1 MLKVE
6 KPKLSPGVIY
16 ANSIKEGHQTYKKS
30 FYAMPTIG
38 FALAACAPCD
48 NTSTSTSINTINVD
62 ANDIPKIADLVV
74 NPDLAPT
81 VITGVPGLIN
91 KIVVSGGNEPR
102 RVIIENIEIV
112 SIADMIGEVELVIAD
127 GDTGIKTV
135 EIVPISDGPSFSG
148 NLIVVG
154 DTDTVKIDI
163 AGSHGGEITSNGST
177 SFEINFLNNL
187 INSVTTGTTAI
198 TAISAN
204 TITITTDAGAGAVT
218 HSGVITAPA
227 ARELVISS
235 GGDLTI
241 DNPVFGALSNIDIT
255 TNGEFQFLSPI
266 INANVINVSGRT
278 GSINLG
284 NLGSPNSESSII
296 FTASELPGGLI
307 VGAIDA
313 GENNVIINLTE
324 MDAGGL
330 INISSINGGDGV
342 TIDGIWGLAVTK
354 YP

>member
-1 MLKVE
+1 M
-6 KPKLSPGVIY
+6 
-16 ANSIKEGHQTYKKS
+16 
-30 FYAMPTIG
+30 
-38 FALAACAPCD
+38 
-48 NTSTSTSINTINVD
+48 
-62 ANDIPKIADLVV
+62 
-74 NPDLAPT
+74 
-81 VITGVPGLIN
+81 
-91 KIVVSGGNEPR
+91 
-102 RVIIENIEIV
+102 
-112 SIADMIGEVELVIAD
+112 
-127 GDTGIKTV
+127 
-135 EIVPISDGPSFSG
+135 
-148 NLIVVG
+148 
-154 DTDTVKIDI
+154 
-163 AGSHGGEITSNGST
+163 
-177 SFEINFLNNL
+177 
-187 INSVTTGTTAI
+187 
-198 TAISAN
+198 
-204 TITITTDAGAGAVT
+204 T

-266 INANVINVSGRT
+266 INANIINVSGRT